1 MALMKSIRRS
11 HIVVVADSNHGH
23 DLTARLRRMDVAQV
37 TAVKDLEEA
46 RRLCRVGNADA
57 CLVAIDLT
65 VPDDRL
71 TAESDA
77 PGLFRG
83 IPALIVA
90 PVVTPHLRR
99 MARRCGYRA
108 AVSAAIPP
116 RLLYRRIG
124 AVLQGRRGARRF
136 QRSAAGMQCLVASNP
151 SAFDKP
157 TLH

>member
-1 MALMKSIRRS
+1 MKSIRTS

-23 DLTARLRRMDVAQV
+23 DLMARLRRMVAQV
-37 TAVKDLEEA
+37 TAVSDLEEA

-65 VPDDRL
+65 LPDDTL
-71 TAESDA
+71 AAEGDA
-77 PGLFRG
+77 PGRFRG

-108 AVSAAIPP
+108 AVSATIPP

-124 AVLQGRRGARRF
+124 AALQGRRGVRRF
-136 QRSAAGMQCLVASNP
+136 QRAGAGMQRVVPSN
-151 SAFDKP
+151 SAALDKR

>member
-1 MALMKSIRRS
+1 MKSIRRS
-11 HIVVVADSNHGH
+11 RIVVVADGNRGH
-23 DLTARLRRMDVAQV
+23 VLTARLRRMDVAQV
-37 TAVKDLEEA
+37 TAVTDLEEA
-46 RRLCRVGNADA
+46 RQLCRVGGADA
-57 CLVAIDLT
+57 CLVAIDLA
-65 VPDDRL
+65 VPDDTP

-77 PGLFRG
+77 PGRFRG

-108 AVSAAIPP
+108 AVSVTISP

-124 AVLQGRRGARRF
+124 AALQGRRAVQRL
-136 QRSAAGMQCLVASNP
+136 QRSAGGIPLVVP
-151 SAFDKP
+151 SKPVAFDKR

>member
-1 MALMKSIRRS
+1 MKSIRRS
-11 HIVVVADSNHGH
+11 HIVVVAGGNHGR
-23 DLTARLRRMDVAQV
+23 DLMARLRRMDVAQV
-37 TAVKDLEEA
+37 TAVTDLEEA

-57 CLVAIDLT
+57 CLVAIDLA
-65 VPDDRL
+65 VPDDTL
-71 TAESDA
+71 TAEGDA
-77 PGLFRG
+77 PGRFGG

-108 AVSAAIPP
+108 AVAATIPP

-124 AVLQGRRGARRF
+124 AVLQGRRGVRRF
-136 QRSAAGMQCLVASNP
+136 QRAAAGMQRVASSIASNL
-151 SAFDKP
+151 DKR

>member
-1 MALMKSIRRS
+1 MKSIRRS
-11 HIVVVADSNHGH
+11 HIVVVADSNHRH

-99 MARRCGYRA
+99 MARRWGYRA
-108 AVSAAIPP
+108 AVPAAIPP
-116 RLLYRRIG
+116 VRLGSISITNFAYSVGVTSTLKR
-124 AVLQGRRGARRF
+124 ARRS
-136 QRSAAGMQCLVASNP
+136 RKRKCSGGR
-151 SAFDKP
+151 
-157 TLH
+157 